1 MPGVQTDSQS
11 SVTASQSSVTASS
24 SPLGRRII
32 ALFRPYRARVSLIA
46 VVILVSSVLSSVSA
60 LLIKVVFDKALFPR
74 GGPNLTLL
82 FELVAVLILIPI
94 GTGALNIVQTYYTN
108 WVGNRVMRD
117 LRDRLFGHLE
127 RMSLAFFTETRTGEV
142 QSRLANDVGGVQETI
157 TSTAST
163 VVSNVVVVASALV
176 AMLILSPVLT
186 LLSVALVPVFVVLSN
201 RVGRTR
207 RAARRETQASLAEM
221 SAITQETLSVS
232 GILLTKVFGRQDSEI
247 GRYAAENAR
256 QADLQVRQAM
266 TGRTFFAVTQAFFGI
281 SPALLYLVAGLELH
295 GGHSGLSAGTIVAF
309 TTLQTRLLLPIVQLL
324 QVSVDVQS
332 SLALFGRVFEYLDL
346 HPQIVDHA
354 GAVRLPGAGVR
365 GAVEFDAVSFAYG
378 PGEGTSPDGDAP
390 PRRWALSDVSLEV
403 KPGQLVALVG
413 PSGAGKTTISYLIPR
428 LYEATEGVVRID
440 GHDVRDLTLAS
451 IPDICGMV
459 TQESYLFHASVRDN
473 IRYGRPDA
481 TDVQIEQAARAAFI
495 HDRILELDQGYDTT
509 VGERGYRFSGGERQR
524 LAIARVI
531 LKDPRVLVLDEATS
545 ALDTESERV
554 VQRALESVTHD
565 RTTIAIA
572 HRLSTIRAADVIFVL
587 DHGQVAER
595 GTHAELV
602 EHGGLYA
609 RLYEEQFGAGAVQA
623 FCSDGIVLADGRCV
637 RPAAAHANGSATTDG
652 RATAGARAPATY
664 SASAAERK

>member
-1 MPGVQTDSQS
+1 MTSARVDDTS
-11 SVTASQSSVTASS
+11 SVTTRSDR
-24 SPLGRRII
+24 LGWRIL
-32 ALFRPYRARVSLIA
+32 ALFRPYRARVSLIVA
-46 VVILVSSVLSSVSA
+46 VILVSSVLSVVAA
-60 LLIKVVFDKALFPR
+60 LLIKVVFDKALFPP

-82 FELVAVLILIPI
+82 FELVAVLVAIPI
-94 GTGALNIVQTYYTN
+94 VTGVLNVVQTYLTN

-127 RMSLAFFTETRTGEV
+127 RMSLAFFTGTRTGEV

-176 AMLILSPVLT
+176 AMLFLSPLLT
-186 LLSVALVPVFVVLSN
+186 LLSVALVPVFVVVSS

-207 RAARRETQASLAEM
+207 RAARRDTQASLAEM

-232 GILLTKVFGRQDSEI
+232 GILLTKVFGRQASEI
-247 GRYAAENAR
+247 ARYGAENAR

-281 SPALLYLVAGLELH
+281 SPALLYLVAGLELN
-295 GGHSGLSAGTIVAF
+295 GSPNSGLSAGTIVAF

-346 HPQIVDHA
+346 QPQITDRP
-354 GAVRLPGAGVR
+354 GAVVLPAEDVSGE
-365 GAVEFDAVSFAYG
+365 VELDEVSFAYG
-378 PGEGTSPDGDAP
+378 FGEGTSGNGDVP
-390 PRRWALSDVSLEV
+390 PRQWALREVSLKVE
-403 KPGQLVALVG
+403 PGQLAALVG

-428 LYEATEGVVRID
+428 LYDVTEGAVRID
-440 GHDVRDLTLAS
+440 RHDVRDLTLAS
-451 IPDICGMV
+451 IADICGMV

-473 IRYGRPDA
+473 LRYGRPDA
-481 TDVQIEQAARAAFI
+481 TDAQIEEAARAAYI
-495 HDRILELDQGYDTT
+495 HDRILELDEGYDTI

-545 ALDTESERV
+545 ALDTESERI
-554 VQRALESVTHD
+554 VQRALESVMNG

-587 DHGQVAER
+587 DHGEVVDR

-602 EHGGLYA
+602 ERGGLYA
-609 RLYEEQFGAGAVQA
+609 RLYEEQFGAGTVQA
-623 FCSDGIVLADGRCV
+623 FCSDGVVLADGRCV
-637 RPAAAHANGSATTDG
+637 RPVLPATRGGVTTD
-652 RATAGARAPATY
+652 ARLVSNAPSQATY
-664 SASAAERK
+664 SASTSPAE